1 MGFQRSELKQS
12 AKEQLAGKW
21 GTVIGCYLIFIC
33 FTAVLNFVLLFFT
46 DYSVDMKPLLAA
58 LVDFATITVTLLV
71 TAPLTLGWIY
81 LILKIVRGKL
91 VSVSTIFEGFKRF
104 LPAFLVMFLMQVF
117 ISLWALL
124 LIVPAI
130 IKSFSYAMA
139 IYILADDEDISP
151 LDAITKS
158 RKMMVGHKWE
168 YFVLQ
173 LSFVFWFLLV
183 CVTFGL
189 ASLYVGP
196 YMEVTMGNFY
206 QRLKAENAVEKVT
219 NDACCEEN

>member
-1 MGFQRSELKQS
+1 MGFQRSDLKQS

-173 LSFVFWFLLV
+173 LSFVVWFLLV

>member
-1 MGFQRSELKQS
+1 MGFQRSDLKQS

>member
-81 LILKIVRGKL
+81 LILKIVRGKP

-104 LPAFLVMFLMQVF
+104 LPAFLVMFFVQVF

-219 NDACCEEN
+219 NDVCCEEN